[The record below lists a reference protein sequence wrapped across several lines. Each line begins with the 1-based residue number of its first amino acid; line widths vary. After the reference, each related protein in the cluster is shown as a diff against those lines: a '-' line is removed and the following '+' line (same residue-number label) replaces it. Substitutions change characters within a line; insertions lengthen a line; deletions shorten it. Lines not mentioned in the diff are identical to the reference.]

1 MPLSP
6 LITYVMGLEA
16 AKTRKPTDAETN
28 EMCRLLDEAMDAGGC
43 GWSAQRLHPSGGN
56 CVQRD
61 FDGTPMVTD
70 LMHNE
75 TALAL
80 ARVLRQRNE
89 GFIQTVLSTV
99 RPAWPICAIWRSWRK
114 SAAGR

>member
-1 MPLSP
+1 
-6 LITYVMGLEA
+6 
-16 AKTRKPTDAETN
+16 
-28 EMCRLLDEAMDAGGC
+28 MCRLLDEAMDAGGC

-80 ARVLRQRNE
+80 ARVLRSATRASSRRCCQ
-89 GFIQTVLSTV
+89 
-99 RPAWPICAIWRSWRK
+99 PATRGPTCAIWRSWRK